1 MKVLTS
7 LGRKFFNQQ
16 DIRKLQIH
24 LKEINSIVNRLNKT
38 IELELKECKLDQNKK
53 EKYKDFLAHVY
64 MTFDKKI
71 VSSKVDREMNKYKKM
86 RIDVINYIVAHEN
99 QIIKQ
104 LSK

>member
-1 MKVLTS
+1 MVLS
-7 LGRKFFNQQ
+7 KYF
-16 DIRKLQIH
+16 IKYMIKEI
-24 LKEINSIVNRLNKT
+24 LKELILSFETESDYPAK
-38 IELELKECKLDQNKK
+38 LK
-53 EKYKDFLAHVY
+53 YRDFLAHVY